1 MPNLPEKPDD
11 SSWLEK
17 YLDSAPDSPERAE
30 ADRAMSSNRQMQLEL
45 QLQRQIEES
54 LKRLFVP
61 SAAPADLLARLQ
73 APTPLAQPATKP
85 RRNWAKIA
93 VAAIAVSLIWGF
105 LIWQFLPSR
114 RPVIEYKNLPLA
126 TIYDQTVASGFQPY
140 WVCKDP
146 HEFASTFFTRQGQ
159 GLLLADMPAGTKMEG
174 LAYTGG
180 ISPSTT
186 TMLARTDG
194 QPIMIFV
201 DRASA
206 DIHPELPKTET
217 KLHLFR
223 KELGPL
229 VLYELTPLNHPT
241 VMDYLHL
248 GDVPPE
254 TAPPETVP
262 TLPMNNED
270 GVK

>member
-1 MPNLPEKPDD
+1 MPNPHEQPDD

-17 YLDSAPDSPERAE
+17 YLDSAPDSPARAE
-30 ADRAMSSNRQMQLEL
+30 TDRAMSSDRQMQLEL
-45 QLQRQIEES
+45 QLQRQVEES

-73 APTPLAQPATKP
+73 APTPLAQPATQS
-85 RRNWAKIA
+85 RRNWAKLA
-93 VAAIAVSLIWGF
+93 VAATAVSLVWGF
-105 LIWQFLPSR
+105 LIWQFLPAG
-114 RPVIEYKNLPLA
+114 RPPVMPYKNLPLT
-126 TIYDQTVASGFQPY
+126 TIYEQSVASGFEPY

-146 HEFASTFFTRQGQ
+146 HEFASTFLDRQGQ
-159 GLLLADMPAGTKMEG
+159 GLLLAADLPEGTKMEG

-180 ISPSTT
+180 ISPVTT

-194 QPIMIFV
+194 QPIMVFV

-206 DIHPELPKTET
+206 DIHPVLPKTET

-229 VLYELTPLNHPT
+229 VLYELSPLDHAA
-241 VMDYLHL
+241 VMDQLHL
-248 GDVPPE
+248 ADIPPE
-254 TAPPETVP
+254 
-262 TLPMNNED
+262 
-270 GVK
+270 K

>member
-1 MPNLPEKPDD
+1 MPNQPEKPAD

-30 ADRAMSSNRQMQLEL
+30 MDRAMSSNQQMQVEL
-45 QLQRQIEES
+45 QLQMQIDES

-61 SAAPADLLARLQ
+61 SAAPADLLAKLQ
-73 APTPLAQPATKP
+73 APTPLAQPTVDS
-85 RRNWAKIA
+85 RRNWKKLAL
-93 VAAIAVSLIWGF
+93 AAIAVSVVWGF
-105 LIWQFLPSR
+105 LIWRLLPPSR
-114 RPVIEYKNLPLA
+114 PVAGPYKNSPLA
-126 TIYDQTVASGFQPY
+126 TIYEQSVGSGFQPY

-146 HEFASTFFTRQGQ
+146 HQFASTFFSRQGQ

-174 LAYTGG
+174 LDYTGG
-180 ISPSTT
+180 ITQNTT

-194 QPIMIFV
+194 QPILIFV

-206 DIHPELPKTET
+206 DNQPVLPAES

-229 VLYELTPLNHPT
+229 VIYELSPLDHAT
-241 VMDYLHL
+241 VMDSLYLA
-248 GDVPPE
+248 DVPPE
-254 TAPPETVP
+254 TTN
-262 TLPMNNED
+262 TD
-270 GVK
+270 GGVK

>member
-1 MPNLPEKPDD
+1 MSNPHEQPDD

-17 YLDSAPDSPERAE
+17 YLDSALDSPERAE
-30 ADRAMSSNRQMQLEL
+30 TDRAMSSNGQMQLEL
-45 QLQRQIEES
+45 QLQMQIDES

-61 SAAPADLLARLQ
+61 AVPPADLLARLQ
-73 APTPLAQPATKP
+73 GPTSLAQPATRP
-85 RRNWAKIA
+85 RRNWAKLALAATA
-93 VAAIAVSLIWGF
+93 VTLAWGF
-105 LIWQFLPSR
+105 LLWRLLPPSQ
-114 RPVIEYKNLPLA
+114 PAAGPYKNLPLT
-126 TIYDQTVASGFQPY
+126 TIYEQTVADGFQPY

-194 QPIMIFV
+194 QPIMVFV

-206 DIHPELPKTET
+206 DTHPSLPKTET
-217 KLHLFR
+217 KLHLFH

-229 VLYELTPLNHPT
+229 VLYELSPLDHAT
-241 VMDYLHL
+241 VMDHLYLA
-248 GDVPPE
+248 DVPP
-254 TAPPETVP
+254 
-262 TLPMNNED
+262 
-270 GVK
+270 

>member
-1 MPNLPEKPDD
+1 M
-11 SSWLEK
+11 
-17 YLDSAPDSPERAE
+17 PDSPERAE
-30 ADRAMSSNRQMQLEL
+30 TDLAMSSDGQMQREL

-54 LKRLFVP
+54 LQRMFVP

-73 APTPLAQPATKP
+73 LRTPLTQPATKS
-85 RRNWAKIA
+85 RRNWAKLA
-93 VAAIAVSLIWGF
+93 FAAIAVSLVWGF
-105 LIWQFLPSR
+105 LIWQFLPAR
-114 RPVIEYKNLPLA
+114 RSVVEYKNLPLA

-159 GLLLADMPAGTKMEG
+159 GLLLGDMPAGTKMEG

-180 ISPSTT
+180 ISPFTT

-206 DIHPELPKTET
+206 DIHPVLPKDET

-229 VLYELTPLNHPT
+229 VLYELTPLDHAT

-254 TAPPETVP
+254 TVPPSSV
-262 TLPMNNED
+262 NNDESA
-270 GVK
+270 K

>member
-1 MPNLPEKPDD
+1 MPNPPEKPDD

-17 YLDSAPDSPERAE
+17 YFDYAPDSPERAE
-30 ADRAMSSNRQMQLEL
+30 TDRDMSFNRQMQLEL

-73 APTPLAQPATKP
+73 SPTPLVQPATQP
-85 RRNWAKIA
+85 RRNWAKLA
-93 VAAIAVSLIWGF
+93 FAAIAVSVVWGF
-105 LIWQFLPSR
+105 LIWRLLPVS
-114 RPVIEYKNLPLA
+114 RPVVEYKILPLS
-126 TIYDQTVASGFQPY
+126 TIYDQTVAGGFQPY
-140 WVCKDP
+140 WVCKDA

-159 GLLLADMPAGTKMEG
+159 GLLLADLPEGTKMEG

-180 ISPSTT
+180 ISPNTT

-194 QPIMIFV
+194 QPIMLFV
-201 DRASA
+201 DRASS
-206 DIHPELPKTET
+206 DTHPVLPKTET

-229 VLYELTPLNHPT
+229 VMYELSPLDHAT

-248 GDVPPE
+248 ADVPPE
-254 TAPPETVP
+254 
-262 TLPMNNED
+262 
-270 GVK
+270 K